1 MIVIG
6 RRGKRGLARDL
17 IGDATA
23 KVIGHASC
31 PVLVC
36 PRSAQLGDGPLLTA
50 TDGSRH
56 GDAVAWY
63 ADKLATRLNREL
75 IVVSAVLPDQ
85 TDTRRREAVSA
96 IERIEAA
103 FQDGQPK
110 VKGID
115 ASGRAHEV
123 IIVTMRQHDASM
135 VVIGSHGRTGIEQ
148 LLLGSVAERVI
159 GFADRPVLVVR

>member
-56 GDAVAWY
+56 GDAAAWY

-110 VKGID
+110 VKGIV

-135 VVIGSHGRTGIEQ
+135 VVIGSHGRTGIER